1 MTHRK
6 ERDLM
11 RNYRARLA
19 LLTPAIATLA
29 LVLASCGNGGSESGA
44 ASDEVSG
51 DVTVFAAAS
60 LTDAF
65 TDIGD
70 ELEKQYPDANF
81 RFNFAGSSTL
91 AQQIEDGAPAD
102 VFASANNDQMQAV
115 VDAGDA
121 DGEPSVFVQNKLQI
135 VVPKTNPGNVTGIDD
150 FADDDL
156 DIALCAEEVPC
167 GAASQEVFDI
177 ASITPK
183 PDTLE
188 KDVKAVL
195 TKVELGEADAGLVYV
210 TDVAA
215 GNADVEG
222 ADLEGA
228 DVDGADVEGGDAHGA
243 VKGIDFPEADQAIN
257 DYPIVAVNDAP
268 NPEGAAAFVDYVTS
282 DAGIA
287 ILKKYGFEA
296 S

>member
-1 MTHRK
+1 MQH
-6 ERDLM
+6 
-11 RNYRARLA
+11 YRARLA
-19 LLTPAIATLA
+19 VLGPAVGVLV
-29 LVLASCGNGGSESGA
+29 LVLASCGSSGTDHA
-44 ASDEVSG
+44 PHSDGIGG

-70 ELEKQYPDANF
+70 ELEKQNPDMHI

-91 AQQIEDGAPAD
+91 AQQIDDGAPAD
-102 VFASANNDQMQAV
+102 VFASANTDQMHSV

-121 DGEPSVFVQNKLQI
+121 DGKPTVFVHNKLQI
-135 VVPKTNPGNVTGIDD
+135 VVPTSNPGDVTGIDD
-150 FADDDL
+150 FGNENL
-156 DIALCAEEVPC
+156 DIALCAKEVPC

-177 ASITPK
+177 ASIKPK

-210 TDVAA
+210 TDVTSA
-215 GNADVEG
+215 GADAERADVEG
-222 ADLEGA
+222 
-228 DVDGADVEGGDAHGA
+228 
-243 VKGIDFPEADQAIN
+243 IDFPQADQAIN
-257 DYPIVAVNDAP
+257 DYPIVAINDAP
-268 NPEGAAAFVDYVTS
+268 NPKGAAAFVDYVTS

>member
-1 MTHRK
+1 MTHR
-6 ERDLM
+6 EEGDLM
-11 RNYRARLA
+11 RHYRAQLA
-19 LLTPAIATLA
+19 LLVPAIAALT
-29 LVLASCGNGGSESGA
+29 LVLASCGSGGSESEPF
-44 ASDEVSG
+44 DDDVSG
-51 DVTVFAAAS
+51 NVTVFAAAS

-70 ELEKQYPDANF
+70 ELEKQHPDANF

-102 VFASANNDQMQAV
+102 VFASANTDQMQAV

-121 DGEPSVFVQNKLQI
+121 DGKPTVFVRNKLQI
-135 VVPKTNPGNVTGIDD
+135 VVPPSNPGDVTGIDD

-167 GAASQEVFDI
+167 GAASQEVFDL

-210 TDVAA
+210 TDVASA
-215 GNADVEG
+215 SADAKGADVEG
-222 ADLEGA
+222 ADA
-228 DVDGADVEGGDAHGA
+228 QGA